1 MLNSKTYYKGW
12 VFNSCVIHYPH
23 WANDTVK
30 GSTSKCN
37 ISLSNV
43 VSQITPCLINIR
55 VLTENQQAC
64 GTWKPLQDCK
74 ILRENK
80 VLLLHCSKEQLLTI
94 RNIYKNLSQL
104 ASQIGVCGFLGG
116 HQCRKRWS
124 DKIPEHILVQSHFAV
139 NNMKHS
145 FN

>member
-1 MLNSKTYYKGW
+1 MAKHTIKDGFSTHVSFITHTELMTQLKA
-12 VFNSCVIHYPH
+12 PH
-23 WANDTVK
+23 PSVTWL
-30 GSTSKCN
+30 STKPN
-37 ISLSNV
+37 LLSLSNV

-55 VLTENQQAC
+55 VLTENQQAR

-80 VLLLHCSKEQLLTI
+80 VLLLHCSKEQLLNI

-116 HQCRKRWS
+116 HQCRKR
-124 DKIPEHILVQSHFAV
+124 
-139 NNMKHS
+139 
-145 FN
+145 